1 VQRCWVVVGVIALV
15 GLAVPS
21 SAHAA
26 TSSPGSVTATIQV
39 PRTRVRAG
47 ATVHGSL
54 VLTNHSGAPVDLKT
68 TCTPKWQVV
77 LGSGKEPPG
86 VAFSQECGV
95 DPFIVKA
102 GTTQLPF
109 TLSTSYA
116 GCAPDAASVSR
127 DLPRCRANGRPPPLP
142 RGRYH
147 AFLVTSDPSFPQAAP
162 APIRLVRLV
171 AR

>member
-1 VQRCWVVVGVIALV
+1 MQRRRVVVGVIVLL

-21 SAHAA
+21 AA
-26 TSSPGSVTATIQV
+26 YAVPGSPASVTATVQL
-39 PRTRVRAG
+39 PRARVRAG

-54 VLTNHSGAPVDLKT
+54 VLTNRSGAPVDLKT

-86 VAFSQECGV
+86 VAFSLECGV
-95 DPFIVKA
+95 DPFIVKV
-102 GTTQLPF
+102 GTTKLPF
-109 TLSTSYA
+109 TLSTSYP

-162 APIRLVRLV
+162 APIRLVRLA